1 MDITDGIGAIVT
13 GGGSGLGAATAR
25 HLASLGA
32 KVGVLDF
39 NAEGARE
46 VADEIGGLALH
57 VNVADEAQVETAFAE
72 YIDWAGSAPRIVNS
86 CAGIGTAARVV
97 NRDGD
102 LSIDKFRRTLEVN
115 LVGTYI
121 VMSNA
126 IKAMSSL
133 EPLGRDGERGV
144 VINTSSVAY
153 QDGQLGQAAYAASKG
168 GVASLSLPV
177 ARETARSGIRIMAIA
192 PGLFA
197 TAMAAGLPED
207 IQKGIEANIPF
218 PPRFGDAED
227 YALMVEQ
234 IVRNKMLNGSTIRLD
249 GAVRLPPR

>member
-1 MDITDGIGAIVT
+1 MDIQNTCAIVT

-25 HLASLGA
+25 HLTAQGA

-39 NAEGARE
+39 NADGAKE
-46 VADEIGGLALH
+46 VAAEIGGLALH
-57 VNVADEAQVETAFAE
+57 VNVADEAEVEAAFKE
-72 YIDWAGSAPRIVNS
+72 FIDWAGEAPRIVVS
-86 CAGIGTAARVV
+86 CAGVGTAARVV
-97 NRDGD
+97 NREGE
-102 LSIDKFRRTLEVN
+102 LSIDKFRRTIDVN

-126 IKAMSSL
+126 IRAMASL

-197 TAMAAGLPED
+197 TAMAAGLPEEV
-207 IQKGIEANIPF
+207 QKGIEANIPF

-227 YALMVEQ
+227 YALLVEQ

>member
-1 MDITDGIGAIVT
+1 MDIQGKAAIVT
-13 GGGSGLGAATAR
+13 GAGSGLGAATAR

-32 KVGVLDF
+32 KVGVMDF
-39 NAEGARE
+39 NADGATE
-46 VADEIGGLALH
+46 VAGEIGGLALH
-57 VNVADEAQVETAFAE
+57 VDVSDEAQVEAAFAKFA
-72 YIDWAGSAPRIVNS
+72 DWAGTGPSIVVN
-86 CAGIGTAARVV
+86 CAGVGTAARVV
-97 NRDGD
+97 NREGA

-121 VMSNA
+121 VMSHA
-126 IKAMSSL
+126 IRAMSAL
-133 EPLGRDGERGV
+133 EPEGRDGERGV
-144 VINTSSVAY
+144 VINTSSVAW

-168 GVASLSLPV
+168 GIASLSLPV
-177 ARETARSGIRIMAIA
+177 ARETARAGIRVMAIA

-197 TAMAAGLPED
+197 TAMAAGLPD
-207 IQKGIEANIPF
+207 DVQKGIEANIPF

-227 YALMVEQ
+227 YALLVEQ

>member
-1 MDITDGIGAIVT
+1 MDINGITAIVT
-13 GGGSGLGAATAR
+13 GAGSGLGAATAR
-25 HLASLGA
+25 HLASFGA

-39 NAEGARE
+39 NEEGAKA
-46 VADEIGGLALH
+46 VAEEIGGLALH
-57 VNVADEAQVETAFAE
+57 VNVADETQVEAAFDKYAE
-72 YIDWAGSAPRIVNS
+72 WAGSMPRVVVN

-97 NRDGD
+97 NREGK
-102 LSIDKFRRTLEVN
+102 LAIDAFRRTLDVN

-121 VMSNA
+121 MLSYAVKGMSGLDP
-126 IKAMSSL
+126 M
-133 EPLGRDGERGV
+133 GRDGERGV
-144 VINTSSVAY
+144 IINTSSVAF

-177 ARETARSGIRIMAIA
+177 ARETARAGIRVNAIA

-207 IQKGIEANIPF
+207 VQKGIEANIPF

-227 YALMVEQ
+227 YALLVEQ
-234 IVRNKMLNGSTIRLD
+234 IIRNKMLNGEVIRLD